1 MASAET
7 DRRIAGRPRGSL
19 RAWLGVFVPPGAW
32 AAQLVASWA
41 LGEVIACAPANRTIG
56 TLFGVHVN
64 AVAAAMNAALLA
76 ISVLAGIGS
85 FAEWRA
91 RRAEHDPTPEQRAT
105 WLALAGVISSILF
118 SLGIVMSFLPIGL
131 VNRCFGP

>member
-7 DRRIAGRPRGSL
+7 DRRMAGRPRGSL
-19 RAWLGVFVPPGAW
+19 RAWLGLFVPPAAW
-32 AAQLVASWA
+32 AVQLMGSWA
-41 LGEVIACAPANRTIG
+41 LGEVVACAPANRTMG
-56 TLFGVHVN
+56 TLFGVHLN
-64 AVAAAMNAALLA
+64 AVAAVMNAALLA

-85 FAEWRA
+85 LAEWRA

-118 SLGIVMSFLPIGL
+118 SLGIVMSFRPTGL
-131 VNRCFGP
+131 IDRCFGP